1 MPEQGLKAWRFLNT
15 AFGSAFFN
23 MATDEALVHSV
34 ASGRSAPTVRLFGW
48 KPAAVSFGYAQ
59 KIGREI
65 DVNEATRQGIDI
77 VRRPTGGRAV
87 LHWNELTYS
96 VIVPAD
102 HPIMGGN
109 ISAVYRAV
117 SECLVAGLRI
127 LDIDANLEPGRSPT
141 PSPSG
146 KDLTSP
152 CFSSTSQYE
161 ITLGGKKLVGS
172 AQRRMGEIVLQHG
185 SLLIGPEHKQ
195 IVNLMPA
202 GHDRLKSAYTQQL
215 ETHTVSLH
223 EGGHPYID
231 FNTVAAGIQQGFQV
245 TLGTELKDEPL
256 SKHEKDGIETLVTTK
271 YGTPDW
277 NEGDMSAEVTRR
289 ILP

>member
-1 MPEQGLKAWRFLNT
+1 MPEQGFKAWRFLNT

-23 MATDEALVHSV
+23 MATDEALVRAV

-65 DVNEATRQGIDI
+65 DVNEATRRGIDI

-102 HPIMGGN
+102 HPVMGGN
-109 ISAVYRAV
+109 ISTVYRAV
-117 SECLVAGLRI
+117 SECLVAGLQI
-127 LDIDANLEPGRSPT
+127 LGVDASLEPGRSPT
-141 PSPSG
+141 PSPRG

-172 AQRRMGEIVLQHG
+172 AQRRMGEMVLQHG

-195 IVNLMPA
+195 IVDLMPA

-215 ETHTVSLH
+215 ETQTISLH
-223 EGGHPYID
+223 EGGHLDMD

-245 TLGTELKDEPL
+245 TLGTELKDAPL
-256 SKHEKDGIETLVTTK
+256 SKQEKDDTETLVTTK

-277 NEGDMSAEVTRR
+277 NEGDKSAEVTRR
-289 ILP
+289 ILS